1 MVQPLLGAL
10 SHRLRGVHIL
20 RAEQQH
26 QCAHES
32 CNGESASKGDLAHY
46 VRPQHC
52 PRWGAPPPYT
62 FWFHLGLLHT
72 ILDERLGIFES
83 SILSVFRI
91 QIHIQIQ
98 IHQQVFFRFEF
109 FAFQEGTQLKP
120 VQFDC
125 YSHHR

>member
-32 CNGESASKGDLAHY
+32 CNGESVSKGDLAHY

-52 PRWGAPPPYT
+52 PRWGAPHLILFGSISDYYIL
-62 FWFHLGLLHT
+62 FWMNG
-72 ILDERLGIFES
+72 
-83 SILSVFRI
+83 
-91 QIHIQIQ
+91 
-98 IHQQVFFRFEF
+98 
-109 FAFQEGTQLKP
+109 
-120 VQFDC
+120 
-125 YSHHR
+125 